1 MLSIARTVTLF
12 CLLLAGSGAAALE
25 KALRVCADPG
35 NMPLSNDKGEGY
47 QNRIAE
53 ILAAA
58 LGTHVTYFWRP
69 SIERGMF
76 RSTLD
81 ADECDVYFDMPT
93 GMERVLTTKA
103 LYRTTFVLAY
113 RSDRD
118 YRFAG
123 LDDPRLKD
131 LKVGVFQMSTIRSAL
146 NQYGVKQNLKLH
158 FISHDGDLVPAH
170 QPSYQVQQ
178 VVDGELDVAAIWG
191 PMAGFYKTK
200 KQAPVTLQPV
210 NLIEHLWEME
220 YDMSLAVRK
229 TDEKLKAALEDAL
242 QREQAKIREVLIDY
256 GVPLVACDA
265 CIISGDLPAHGPYQK
280 TTTHNMIA
288 EAEAQA
294 TPPEEQRVSRER
306 LDAWLADGADIKQ
319 EFNNAVIAG
328 DIERAAY
335 LLEKG
340 ADIDARDAQGY
351 PPLVNAARRTDV
363 RALSFLLDKGANP
376 AVTDVDGWNALMFAA
391 WRDDA
396 ESVDLLAAKGAD
408 LEVLTPTGVTP
419 LALAAQHAKSKA
431 LTALVK
437 QGAKVNVAVGGGG
450 YTPLMLAVA
459 GGSVETVELLI
470 AKGADVNATNKAGI
484 TALMIAAA
492 RNQAATASA
501 LLRAGARPDS
511 TNEEG
516 STAERIAREND
527 ASAVLEVLGAAAGT
541 PSSSS

>member
-1 MLSIARTVTLF
+1 MLKIVRTVTLV
-12 CLLLAGSGAAALE
+12 CLLLATTASMALE

-35 NMPLSNDKGEGY
+35 NMPLSNQQGEGY

-53 ILAAA
+53 VLAAA
-58 LGTHVTYFWRP
+58 LDTHVTYFWRP

-93 GMERVLTTKA
+93 GLERVLTTTA

-113 RSDRD
+113 RNDRD
-118 YRFAG
+118 YAFKG

-191 PMAGFYKTK
+191 PMAGFYKTM

-210 NLIEHLWEME
+210 NTIEHLWEME

-229 TDEKLKAALEDAL
+229 TDEKLKAALEAAMV
-242 QREQAKIREVLIDY
+242 RERDKIRQILVDY
-256 GVPLVACDA
+256 GVPLVACET
-265 CIISGDLPAHGPYQK
+265 CVISGDLPAHGPYQK

-288 EAEAQA
+288 EAEARE
-294 TPPEEQRVSRER
+294 TPPEEQKVSRDR
-306 LDAWLADGADIKQ
+306 LDAWLAEGADVNQ

-328 DIERAAY
+328 DVDRAAY
-335 LLEKG
+335 LLGKG
-340 ADIDARDAQGY
+340 ADINARDAQGY

-363 RALSFLLDKGANP
+363 QALRFLLDKGANT
-376 AVTDVDGWNALMFAA
+376 AATDVDGWNALMFAA

-396 ESVDLLAAKGAD
+396 ASIDLLAGKGAD

-431 LTALVK
+431 LVALVK
-437 QGAKVNVAVGGGG
+437 QGAKVNVSVGGGG

-459 GGSVETVELLI
+459 GGSVETVELLL
-470 AKGADVNATNKAGI
+470 AKGADVNAANKGGI

-492 RNQAATASA
+492 RDQPATASA
-501 LLRAGARPDS
+501 LLRNGARPDT
-511 TNEEG
+511 TNQEG
-516 STAERIAREND
+516 RTAARIAEENG
-527 ASAVLEVLGAAAGT
+527 ASAVLEVLGRAGKKS
-541 PSSSS
+541 PSSS